1 VTTAEREPA
10 QEQPEAVRQI
20 AATVAA
26 AAPREMPARLCETFQ
41 QALDADGV
49 TVSLLPHTE
58 RWQLLHATTPFAL
71 HGEEGQFTLGDGPT
85 VTASADGRTV
95 LVPDVQ
101 GDVWQLTAPLAERLP
116 GVRTV
121 LALPLGRHKA
131 QLGVITLYFGHPH
144 ALAQNQVEYAQRA
157 AQLAVAPF
165 LRAQEAVLAEGD
177 GIGPTP
183 VEPWTTVHQ
192 AVGMLAAR
200 LGCPVHDALDLLRAR
215 SFAQS
220 QSLPEVAA
228 DLLNGREGPDD
239 DVDPDSK
246 VSA

>member
-1 VTTAEREPA
+1 M
-10 QEQPEAVRQI
+10 RQV

-26 AAPREMPARLCETFQ
+26 AAPREMPARLCESFHR
-41 QALDADGV
+41 ALGADGV

-58 RWQLLHATTPFAL
+58 RWQLLHATTEFAL

-85 VTASADGRTV
+85 VAASAGGRTV

-121 LALPLGRHKA
+121 LALPLGRREV
-131 QLGVITLYFGHPH
+131 QLGVITVYFGRPH
-144 ALAQNQVEYAQRA
+144 ALAHEQVEYAQHA
-157 AQLAVAPF
+157 ADLAVVPF

-177 GIGPTP
+177 GIGPAP

-200 LGCPVHDALDLLRAR
+200 LDCPVHDALDLLRAR
-215 SFAQS
+215 SFARS

-228 DLLNGREGPDD
+228 DLLNGREDPAD
-239 DVDPDSK
+239 DVDPDGR
-246 VSA
+246 VQA

>member
-1 VTTAEREPA
+1 MTTAEREPA
-10 QEQPEAVRQI
+10 QEPPWAVRQVT
-20 AATVAA
+20 AAVAT

-41 QALDADGV
+41 QALGADGV

-121 LALPLGRHKA
+121 LALPLARRNL
-131 QLGVITLYFGHPH
+131 QLGVITLYFARPH
-144 ALAQNQVEYAQRA
+144 ALAHEQVEYAQHA

-165 LRAQEAVLAEGD
+165 LRAQEAVLAEDD
-177 GIGPTP
+177 GNGPTP
-183 VEPWTTVHQ
+183 VEPWTTVYQ
-192 AVGMLAAR
+192 AVGVLAAR

-215 SFAQS
+215 SFTQS

-239 DVDPDSK
+239 DEDSDGR
-246 VSA
+246 VPA